1 MHTHTRNVRVRD
13 TQGSVP
19 DLLLKWQTGAAHCKN
34 ALVVCDGGAHMA
46 CCDGRRPF
54 SAPHRRTSR
63 PTASVNELGPRESS
77 FPGNIVVSQRAYFKK
92 YVRSSS
98 VPKSRRY
105 VSVRGV
111 ANRTS
116 QFDGLNLV
124 RQLFLLRQQLVR
136 QKRIKFVT
144 SDFVFCTPMFTA
156 ADVTKL

>member
-63 PTASVNELGPRESS
+63 PTASVNELGLQRVLIPRKDSR
-77 FPGNIVVSQRAYFKK
+77 F
-92 YVRSSS
+92 
-98 VPKSRRY
+98 PKSLFQKIRKKLEGSKKY

-144 SDFVFCTPMFTA
+144 SDFLLCTPMFTA

>member
-1 MHTHTRNVRVRD
+1 M
-13 TQGSVP
+13 
-19 DLLLKWQTGAAHCKN
+19 AHCKN

-63 PTASVNELGPRESS
+63 PTASVNELGL
-77 FPGNIVVSQRAYFKK
+77 QRILISLEGSRF
-92 YVRSSS
+92 
-98 VPKSRRY
+98 PKSLFQKIRKKFTVEGSKKY
-105 VSVRGV
+105 VSVRRV
-111 ANRTS
+111 VNRTS

-144 SDFVFCTPMFTA
+144 SDFLLCAPMFTA